1 MFALGQFVGAQFPK
15 RIDDYTEDLNTKRK
29 NFVEAMTMQIARDV
43 DVIGMWITLSDVFLR
58 LNIGLQVS
66 DAKKIVGDVDMRGM
80 QAHVF

>member
-58 LNIGLQVS
+58 LNIGLQAS

-80 QAHVF
+80 QSHGF